1 MNVDTTALEVEEQN
15 QQQNN
20 KESEHIEMQD
30 LSFFRKWGGLVVLSL
45 ALAIII
51 IDTTLLN
58 VSLRTIINDL
68 HTNLK
73 SMQWVITIYSL
84 ILAAFTITG
93 GRLGDFFGRKKMFLI
108 GAIIFAGGSLLA
120 SLSKNIGMMVA
131 GEAIIEGIG
140 AALMMPATASLLVT
154 NFKGRDRA
162 VAFGVWGGIAAAS
175 SAIGPILGGW
185 LTTNYSWRWGFR
197 INIFVVAL
205 VLIGS
210 FLIKENHALRQKAKI
225 DFMGILLSSVGLL
238 SVVFGFIQASTFGW
252 FKAKEPLVFL
262 HHTLNLGSLSATPVF
277 VVAGLLILTAFILY
291 EKYYENS
298 GRTPLIS
305 LQLFKNNQFVAGAS
319 TMAVLALGQA
329 GLFFTIPV
337 FLQAVR
343 HLDALH
349 TGLTLLPMSLALLVA
364 APLSAFLNKYI
375 KPKRLIQIGL
385 ALSVLAFIVLRA
397 TLSVDSTAWSLAP
410 GFIIFGFGMGL
421 IMAQVSNL
429 TLSAVSPQEAGEASG
444 VNNTLRMVG
453 QTLGSA
459 ILGAILL
466 SALVT
471 NVTTGIKD
479 STAIPDRAKD
489 SIIQG
494 VENNVS
500 SISFGAQDTSSDSTV
515 PKVVR
520 DELATI
526 TNQSTVD
533 ANKTVMVYGTI
544 FIILG
549 LLVSTRLSNGAE
561 AHAEEMPIDAR
572 EADAETIETEEKVEE
587 KKDESQPAYV
597 LPMAVAAS
605 GAGKKPDH
613 VVSKKTANILMG
625 IGGAIVV
632 LLVIAAFSV
641 GKDKNDSNSNS
652 NNVAVEISPNQDSVT
667 TNTSDPNTRSVS
679 STPPDVT
686 NTSDNQTPTP
696 APTTTPTTTP
706 AAASSSTSSPYSNAN
721 LHFSVN
727 TPSDWKVVKD
737 SNGEVVFKAANGLF
751 NVQSAP
757 SANGDMTTLKTFLE
771 SRPNIHNVK
780 LVSFGSR
787 SAYWFNIDGSYVS
800 GYAFLEQGR
809 LYYILGAGSETTPL
823 VDLKTF

>member
-1 MNVDTTALEVEEQN
+1 MDVDASALQVAEQN
-15 QQQNN
+15 EQSNM
-20 KESEHIEMQD
+20 SPAAGHVEMQHQP
-30 LSFFRKWGGLVVLSL
+30 FFRKWGGLVVLSL

-93 GRLGDFFGRKKMFLI
+93 GRLGDFFGRKRMFI
-108 GAIIFAGGSLLA
+108 VGAIIFAGGSLLA
-120 SLSKNIGMMVA
+120 SLSTNIGMVIA

-140 AALMMPATASLLVT
+140 AALMMPATSSLLVT

-197 INIFVVAL
+197 INIVVVAL

-225 DFMGILLSSVGLL
+225 DFMGIILSSLGLL

-277 VVAGLLILTAFILY
+277 IVLGLIILAAFVFWERAYERSGKTPIL
-291 EKYYENS
+291 
-298 GRTPLIS
+298 S

-349 TGLTLLPMSLALLVA
+349 TGLTLLPLSLALLIA

-375 KPKRLIQIGL
+375 KPKLLVQIGL
-385 ALSVLAFIVLRA
+385 VISVISFIVLRA
-397 TLSVDSTAWSLAP
+397 SLSVDSTAWTLAP
-410 GFIIFGFGMGL
+410 GFILFGFGMGL

-429 TLSAVSPQEAGEASG
+429 TLSAVDVKSAGEASG

-459 ILGAILL
+459 ILGAVLL
-466 SALVT
+466 SALVS
-471 NVTTGIKD
+471 NVTNGIKD
-479 STAIPDRAKD
+479 SQVIPSQAKQAIEQ
-489 SIIQG
+489 S
-494 VENNVS
+494 VEDNVS
-500 SISFGAQDTSSDSTV
+500 SISFGAQENTSSNV
-515 PKVVR
+515 PQAIT
-520 DELATI
+520 DEMTKI

-544 FIILG
+544 FVLLG
-549 LLVSTRLSNGAE
+549 LLVSTRLPKGSSGEHAGE
-561 AHAEEMPIDAR
+561 QPAGSQTPAQLAAAEEDTDSADTAAANLISID
-572 EADAETIETEEKVEE
+572 EIPS
-587 KKDESQPAYV
+587 DEY
-597 LPMAVAAS
+597 LI
-605 GAGKKPDH
+605 
-613 VVSKKTANILMG
+613 SKKTGKIL
-625 IGGAIVV
+625 IGMAAVIIVILLLIYGAVLRNDKAKEDAVPTDIVTPPTQT
-632 LLVIAAFSV
+632 LSPTS
-641 GKDKNDSNSNS
+641 NDSDSAPEEAPAPIDQSPLTSSEPVDSQVYSNS
-652 NNVAVEISPNQDSVT
+652 A
-667 TNTSDPNTRSVS
+667 
-679 STPPDVT
+679 
-686 NTSDNQTPTP
+686 
-696 APTTTPTTTP
+696 
-706 AAASSSTSSPYSNAN
+706 
-721 LHFSVN
+721 LHFSF
-727 TPSDWKVVKD
+727 TEPSDWSIVKD
-737 SNGEVVFKAANGLF
+737 SGGEIVFKSPGALY
-751 NVQSAP
+751 NVQSFDSP
-757 SANGDMTTLKTFLE
+757 GGDMDSLKSFLE
-771 SRPNIHNVK
+771 SQSNMHNIT
-780 LVSFGSR
+780 LSSFGSR
-787 SAYWFNIDGSYVS
+787 SVYSFDIDSSYTT

-809 LYYILGAGSETTPL
+809 LYYVLGFGSEKTPL